1 MMAAQQLY
9 EMGFITYMRTDSLR
23 IATVAQNEARSYISQ
38 KFGDKFIPSA
48 PRQYKAKKSAQ
59 DAHEAI
65 RPTYAANSPEKYK
78 DTFKPDQF
86 KLYRLIWQRFMA
98 SQMSDAIM
106 DTVSAE
112 ITTDKYMLKASGSTV
127 KFAGFTT
134 LYVEGKDTEEEKAK
148 NCRY

>member
-1 MMAAQQLY
+1 MAAQQLY

-23 IATVAQNEARSYISQ
+23 IATVAQNEARSYIHKSLVINL
-38 KFGDKFIPSA
+38 FRL
-48 PRQYKAKKSAQ
+48 RQDS
-59 DAHEAI
+59 I
-65 RPTYAANSPEKYK
+65 RLKNLHRTHMKQYVLLMRLILLKNIK

-127 KFAGFTT
+127 K
-134 LYVEGKDTEEEKAK
+134 LPVLLPV
-148 NCRY
+148 C